1 MSIQDRMARLSVA
14 TFVIAGLLLGGILVG
29 VFFNSW
35 LAGNPPNGSDA
46 NALAAAQRA
55 YTPRDDGSDLAVT
68 TMEMIAP
75 NVPSGQLFDD
85 FDKIIV
91 DVERDGSILVF
102 GESMAVAKFRAMLRD
117 QLTDHAKTMVT
128 IRPDENCLFRHIEQ
142 VIQVCDECDIH
153 HQTITNPNA
162 VAPAATISRGRNI

>member
-1 MSIQDRMARLSVA
+1 MSIQDRMVRLSVA
-14 TFVIAGLLLGGILVG
+14 TIVIAGLLLGGILAG
-29 VFFNSW
+29 AFFNPW
-35 LAGNPPNGSDA
+35 LAGNSPDGRGV
-46 NALAAAQRA
+46 NALAASAQA
-55 YTPRDDGSDLAVT
+55 SAPRNDGGIPTST
-68 TMEMIAP
+68 TKQMLAP
-75 NVPSGQLFDD
+75 NVPSARLFDE

-102 GESMAVAKFRAMLRD
+102 GETMAVSKFRAMLRD

-153 HQTITNPNA
+153 HQTITHPEGL
-162 VAPAATISRGRNI
+162 APAATISPGETG